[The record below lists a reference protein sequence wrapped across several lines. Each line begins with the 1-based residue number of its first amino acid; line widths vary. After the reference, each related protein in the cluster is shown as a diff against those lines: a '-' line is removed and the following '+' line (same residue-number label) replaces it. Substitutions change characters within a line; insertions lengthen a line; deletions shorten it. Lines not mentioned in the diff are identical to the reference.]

1 MVVPILFQ
9 FDCTK
14 PVPSWLYQTC
24 SIGSR
29 RGQKRPLLLPW
40 VKSYTHEGGH
50 SLTHGPSSIPRWSL
64 YLCHSCQ
71 LDPKSGSV
79 RACNI
84 VPSSDHVSIL
94 QQWSCS
100 ITAVLCRCLSAAVIA
115 CVVSDRLVSPEQ
127 LPLPITPVVG
137 PIFGPLSRCFFHKRV
152 FMNEISSSASLDIQL
167 TLLCVWRVDS
177 FIPELEHL

>member
-9 FDCTK
+9 FGCTN

-50 SLTHGPSSIPRWSL
+50 SLTHGSSSIPRWSL

-71 LDPKSGSV
+71 LDPKSGSTRPWNAPRSLTKFGNV
-79 RACNI
+79 FF
-84 VPSSDHVSIL
+84 PK
-94 QQWSCS
+94 Q
-100 ITAVLCRCLSAAVIA
+100 
-115 CVVSDRLVSPEQ
+115 
-127 LPLPITPVVG
+127 
-137 PIFGPLSRCFFHKRV
+137 IFGTGLNLCTRSKIS
-152 FMNEISSSASLDIQL
+152 EISQWQKCFSELKISNPRISCTLHGVRRSS
-167 TLLCVWRVDS
+167 
-177 FIPELEHL
+177 